1 MDKKPLIE
9 IKDLVKKF
17 GSFTALNGVSL
28 DVYPGEVHALLG
40 DNGAGKSTLLDA
52 LCFGLYGKGFRNLK
66 KDLLINS
73 INQKELVVEVEFSIG
88 KRNYK
93 VIRGAKPNKFELHTN
108 GKMVN
113 QDATMKDYQEHL
125 EKNILKMSYRSFTQV
140 AILGSA
146 NFTPFMQLRAVER
159 RKLVE
164 DLLDIS
170 IFSTMQDML
179 KKKVS
184 QHNLEVKE
192 TSHEVDLLHER
203 ISGLNDQVDALQ
215 KNREAKIKKYESTVN
230 ETQNN
235 INKILGEVDEKTQN
249 VVEKKRSIKSKD
261 NTEDRLKQAT
271 DLERQLET
279 ARKKAIAD
287 VKFYEENDDCPVCKQ
302 GLEHEHKEKCIKER
316 EDKAQEITQA
326 LGEIDKTISECHEQL
341 QFINNI
347 QSEIDEIQREIGLLQ
362 TEVVSNQKYIKKLQ
376 SEIEDL
382 QNEIVGDNSVHDRL
396 TSAETDLDILEKKQ
410 ESQTEKQHYFELA
423 TMLLRDQGVRQ
434 RIIKQY
440 VPIMNKMINKY
451 LANLEFYV
459 GFELNEAFEETIK
472 SRFRDVFKYDNF
484 SQGEKMRIDLAL
496 LFTWRAV
503 ARLKNSVNTNI
514 LILDEVFDSSLDSQ
528 GTDDFLK
535 LLNTLNEKTN
545 AFIISHKGDQLYDKF
560 EEVIK
565 FEKHKNFSR
574 IATA

>member
-1 MDKKPLIE
+1 MIHFKKVRYKNLLSSGNRFTTFELDRSNTTLI
-9 IKDLVKKF
+9 V
-17 GSFTALNGVSL
+17 
-28 DVYPGEVHALLG
+28 G

-88 KRNYK
+88 KRDYK
-93 VIRGAKPNKFELHTN
+93 VIRGAKPNKFELYTN

-192 TSHEVDLLHER
+192 TSHEIDLLHER
-203 ISGLNDQVDALQ
+203 ISGLNDQVNALQ
-215 KNREAKIKKYESTVN
+215 KNREVKIKKYESTVN

-261 NTEDRLKQAT
+261 STESRLKQAT

-302 GLEHEHKEKCIKER
+302 GLDHDHKEKCIKER
-316 EDKAQEITQA
+316 EDKAEEITQA
-326 LGEIDKTISECHEQL
+326 LNDIDKTISECHDEIQR
-341 QFINNI
+341 INVI

-376 SEIEDL
+376 GEIEDL
-382 QNEIVGDNSVHDRL
+382 QNEVVGDSDVHDRL
-396 TSAETDLDILEKKQ
+396 TTSETDLDILEKKQ
-410 ESQTEKQHYFELA
+410 ETQTERQHYFELA

>member
-1 MDKKPLIE
+1 MIHFKKVRYKNLLSSGNRFTTFELDRSNTTLI
-9 IKDLVKKF
+9 V
-17 GSFTALNGVSL
+17 
-28 DVYPGEVHALLG
+28 G

-73 INQKELVVEVEFSIG
+73 INQKELVVEIEFSIG
-88 KRNYK
+88 KRDYK
-93 VIRGAKPNKFELHTN
+93 VVRGAKPNKFELYSN

-192 TSHEVDLLHER
+192 TSHEIDLLHER
-203 ISGLNDQVDALQ
+203 ISGLNDQVNALQ
-215 KNREAKIKKYESTVN
+215 KNREVKIKKYESTVN

-261 NTEDRLKQAT
+261 STESRLKQAT

-302 GLEHEHKEKCIKER
+302 GLDHDHKEKCIKER
-316 EDKAQEITQA
+316 EDKAEEITQA
-326 LGEIDKTISECHEQL
+326 LNDIDKTISECHDEIQR
-341 QFINNI
+341 INVI

-376 SEIEDL
+376 GEIEDL
-382 QNEIVGDNSVHDRL
+382 QNEVVGDSDVHDRL
-396 TSAETDLDILEKKQ
+396 TTSETDLDILEKKQ
-410 ESQTEKQHYFELA
+410 ETQTERQHYFELA

-459 GFELNEAFEETIK
+459 GFELNESFEETIK

-560 EEVIK
+560 EEVIR

>member
-1 MDKKPLIE
+1 MIHFKKVRYKNLLSSGNRFTTFELDRSNTTLI
-9 IKDLVKKF
+9 V
-17 GSFTALNGVSL
+17 
-28 DVYPGEVHALLG
+28 G

-88 KRNYK
+88 KRDYK
-93 VIRGAKPNKFELHTN
+93 VIRGAKPNKFELYTN
-108 GKMVN
+108 GKMIN

-192 TSHEVDLLHER
+192 TSHEIDLLHER
-203 ISGLNDQVDALQ
+203 ISGLNDQVNALQ
-215 KNREAKIKKYESTVN
+215 KNREVKIKKYESTVN

-261 NTEDRLKQAT
+261 STESRLKQAT

-302 GLEHEHKEKCIKER
+302 GLDHDHKEKCIKER
-316 EDKAQEITQA
+316 EDKAEEITQA
-326 LGEIDKTISECHEQL
+326 LNDIDKTISECHDEIQR
-341 QFINNI
+341 INVI

-376 SEIEDL
+376 GEIEDL
-382 QNEIVGDNSVHDRL
+382 QNEVVGDSDVHDRL
-396 TSAETDLDILEKKQ
+396 TTSETDLDILEKKQ
-410 ESQTEKQHYFELA
+410 ETQTERQHYFELA